1 MLSLTGKNVVVTG
14 GSRGIGR
21 AIAHHFVKAG
31 ANVLTCGRRD
41 RPTDLED
48 DIEWLKA
55 DVSDLSDVEALANFA
70 RSTLG
75 TVNVLV
81 NNAGILIEKTVLDT
95 TNDDWEKLIGVNARG
110 VFYCCREFI
119 PLMIEGGGGS
129 VINIGSIS
137 GKVADPGT
145 ALYNASKA
153 FVHGLT
159 RSIAVDH
166 GKDGIHCN
174 AICPGWIMTDM
185 SDGAFDIARD
195 PEAARQHAIERHAV
209 RRLGEPS
216 DIAKAA
222 AWLASDDSEFA
233 TGQMFVIDGGLTAAS
248 PLNLSLF

>member
-1 MLSLTGKNVVVTG
+1 MMSLSGKNAVVTG

-21 AIAHHFVKAG
+21 AIVDHFVRAG

-41 RPTDLED
+41 RPADLED
-48 DIEWLKA
+48 AVEWLSA
-55 DVSDLSDVEALANFA
+55 DVANLNDVKGLAAFA
-70 RSTLG
+70 RTRFG
-75 TVNVLV
+75 RVYVLV
-81 NNAGILIEKTVLDT
+81 NNAGIQIEKTLLESTD
-95 TNDDWEKLIGVNARG
+95 DDWENLIGVNARG

-129 VINIGSIS
+129 IINIGSIS
-137 GKVADPGT
+137 GNIADPGM

-166 GKDGIHCN
+166 GKQGIRCN
-174 AICPGWIMTDM
+174 AICPGWIMTGMVDA
-185 SDGAFDIARD
+185 AFDIATN
-195 PEAARQHAIERHAV
+195 PEAARHDAIARHAGN
-209 RRLGEPS
+209 RLGEPA
-216 DIAKAA
+216 DIANAV

-248 PLNLSLF
+248 PLNPSLF